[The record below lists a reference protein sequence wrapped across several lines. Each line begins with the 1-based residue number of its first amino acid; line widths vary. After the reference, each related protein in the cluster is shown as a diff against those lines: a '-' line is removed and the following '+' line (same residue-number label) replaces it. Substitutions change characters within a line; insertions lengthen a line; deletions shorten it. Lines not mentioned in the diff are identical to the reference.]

1 MKCLLLILV
10 SVSLFAQEFNF
21 DKEYIFNELK
31 GYQKLSKLSKV
42 QYPGDQSIDVK
53 YYKLDLNIT
62 NNPNYLSGAVSIIF
76 TPATS
81 NINSAF
87 FDLQNNLQID
97 SILLNQSVNPA
108 FTHSS
113 NKINI
118 SLDRS
123 YSSSEQ
129 ISIIIYYRGVPGSS
143 GFGSFEF
150 STHNNGTQPAIWT
163 LSEPYGASDWF
174 PCKDT
179 PADKADSSDVYCTVN
194 SNLKVVSNGLLIEV
208 VDNGNNTTTY
218 KWKNSYPIAHY
229 LISLAIA
236 NYFEFTNYFKYS
248 PTDSMPVVHYIYPEK
263 FNSQLQQQLD
273 KTVEML
279 QVFSDK
285 FGLYPFIN
293 EKYGHAQFGW
303 GGGMEHQT
311 VASMGS
317 FGSGIVSHELSHQWF
332 GDMITCRDWQN
343 IWLNEGFATY
353 SEGVYIEAVQGSTQY
368 LNYITNEMTYARQ
381 AVGSIYLQDIS
392 SVGSIFNYS
401 RSYAKGAVVLHMLR
415 GVLGDSLFF
424 STLKTYAN
432 HPEYKYATA
441 ITENFKDVAE
451 NISGQDLDYFFN
463 EWIYGANYPKYNI
476 QWGYKAQ
483 SGSGKFDVTVNINQ
497 QVNNDPPFFTM
508 PIELKIKTVSGDT
521 IISVFNDQQ
530 QQTFNFTVNAQPNGF
545 QFDPDNWILDDAGI
559 VMDVYTENNQL
570 SFLLEQ
576 NYPNPFNPSTVIEY
590 TLPKSEFVTLI
601 VYDILGNEIARLVN
615 GNQNSGAHTVNFN
628 SSDLT
633 SGIYFYQLKAGENR
647 SMKKMIVIR

>member
-1 MKCLLLILV
+1 
-10 SVSLFAQEFNF
+10 
-21 DKEYIFNELK
+21 
-31 GYQKLSKLSKV
+31 
-42 QYPGDQSIDVK
+42 
-53 YYKLDLNIT
+53 
-62 NNPNYLSGAVSIIF
+62 
-76 TPATS
+76 
-81 NINSAF
+81 
-87 FDLQNNLQID
+87 
-97 SILLNQSVNPA
+97 
-108 FTHSS
+108 
-113 NKINI
+113 
-118 SLDRS
+118 
-123 YSSSEQ
+123 
-129 ISIIIYYRGVPGSS
+129 
-143 GFGSFEF
+143 
-150 STHNNGTQPAIWT
+150 
-163 LSEPYGASDWF
+163 
-174 PCKDT
+174 
-179 PADKADSSDVYCTVN
+179 
-194 SNLKVVSNGLLIEV
+194 
-208 VDNGNNTTTY
+208 
-218 KWKNSYPIAHY
+218 
-229 LISLAIA
+229 
-236 NYFEFTNYFKYS
+236 
-248 PTDSMPVVHYIYPEK
+248 
-263 FNSQLQQQLD
+263 
-273 KTVEML
+273 
-279 QVFSDK
+279 
-285 FGLYPFIN
+285 
-293 EKYGHAQFGW
+293 
-303 GGGMEHQT
+303 
-311 VASMGS
+311 
-317 FGSGIVSHELSHQWF
+317 
-332 GDMITCRDWQN
+332 
-343 IWLNEGFATY
+343 
-353 SEGVYIEAVQGSTQY
+353 
-368 LNYITNEMTYARQ
+368 MTYARQ

-559 VMDVYTENNQL
+559 VMDVYSINNPN
-570 SFLLEQ
+570 SFSLAQ
-576 NYPNPFNPSTVIEY
+576 NYPNPFNPSTVIKY

-615 GNQNSGAHTVNFN
+615 GNQNSGEHTVNFN

>member
-1 MKCLLLILV
+1 
-10 SVSLFAQEFNF
+10 
-21 DKEYIFNELK
+21 
-31 GYQKLSKLSKV
+31 
-42 QYPGDQSIDVK
+42 
-53 YYKLDLNIT
+53 
-62 NNPNYLSGAVSIIF
+62 
-76 TPATS
+76 
-81 NINSAF
+81 
-87 FDLQNNLQID
+87 
-97 SILLNQSVNPA
+97 
-108 FTHSS
+108 
-113 NKINI
+113 
-118 SLDRS
+118 
-123 YSSSEQ
+123 
-129 ISIIIYYRGVPGSS
+129 
-143 GFGSFEF
+143 
-150 STHNNGTQPAIWT
+150 
-163 LSEPYGASDWF
+163 
-174 PCKDT
+174 
-179 PADKADSSDVYCTVN
+179 
-194 SNLKVVSNGLLIEV
+194 
-208 VDNGNNTTTY
+208 
-218 KWKNSYPIAHY
+218 
-229 LISLAIA
+229 
-236 NYFEFTNYFKYS
+236 
-248 PTDSMPVVHYIYPEK
+248 
-263 FNSQLQQQLD
+263 
-273 KTVEML
+273 
-279 QVFSDK
+279 
-285 FGLYPFIN
+285 
-293 EKYGHAQFGW
+293 
-303 GGGMEHQT
+303 
-311 VASMGS
+311 
-317 FGSGIVSHELSHQWF
+317 
-332 GDMITCRDWQN
+332 
-343 IWLNEGFATY
+343 
-353 SEGVYIEAVQGSTQY
+353 
-368 LNYITNEMTYARQ
+368 
-381 AVGSIYLQDIS
+381 
-392 SVGSIFNYS
+392 
-401 RSYAKGAVVLHMLR
+401 MLR

-576 NYPNPFNPSTVIEY
+576 NYPNPFNPSTVIKY